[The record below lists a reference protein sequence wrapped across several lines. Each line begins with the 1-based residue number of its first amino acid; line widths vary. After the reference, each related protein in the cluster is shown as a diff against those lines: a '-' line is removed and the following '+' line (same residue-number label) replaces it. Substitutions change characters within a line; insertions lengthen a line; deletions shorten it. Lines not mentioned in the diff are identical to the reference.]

1 MSETPFASRQPARP
15 VGRRGAVGN
24 PRPEPERARR
34 DSGIPGAR
42 QPRRN
47 AGHANGSAKGRF
59 VSLIGVAQIVS
70 AALIYLGWSIRDER
84 WVIPDRGLGYWLGI
98 AGLAAMVILL
108 VYPVRKHVRALRR
121 AGRISTWFQ
130 FHMLLGL
137 LGPVAILYHS
147 NFRLGS
153 TNANVALFCV
163 LAVAGSG
170 VVGRGLYVRIHAG
183 LEGRRR
189 TLAEVREE
197 VEKSQLTLVH
207 IEGSEQIVGRLAKY
221 ERAVLGPDG
230 TGLGR
235 WFPRLGTR
243 RAGRR
248 TLRDVKRMLSK
259 GRGRPAP
266 VRAADRAAWKAAKRH
281 VGAVQSVIQFQLW
294 ERLFALWHVA
304 HLPLSFLLFA
314 TAAVHVVAVH
324 LY

>member
-1 MSETPFASRQPARP
+1 MSETAFASRQDARP
-15 VGRRGAVGN
+15 VRRRGAAGD
-24 PRPEPERARR
+24 ARR
-34 DSGIPGAR
+34 QPGPTRSDSGIPGTKAPHR
-42 QPRRN
+42 
-47 AGHANGSAKGRF
+47 GSRPASGSPLSRF
-59 VSLIGVAQIVS
+59 VSLIGVAQVVS
-70 AALIYLGWSIRDER
+70 AGLIYLGWSIRDER

-98 AGLAAMVILL
+98 AGLAAMVVLL
-108 VYPVRKHVRALRR
+108 VYPVRKHARALRR
-121 AGRISTWFQ
+121 VGRIGTWFQ

-137 LGPVAILYHS
+137 LGPVAILYHA

-153 TNANVALFCV
+153 TNANVALFCM

-170 VVGRGLYVRIHAG
+170 VVGRVLYVRIHAG

-197 VEKSQLTLVH
+197 VEKSHMALAH
-207 IEGSEQIVGRLAKY
+207 MAGSERIVHRLAKY
-221 ERAVLGPDG
+221 ERDVLGADG
-230 TGLGR
+230 TGHGR
-235 WFPRLGTR
+235 WFPQLGTR

-248 TLRDVKRMLSK
+248 TLRSVKRLLAEGKDRS
-259 GRGRPAP
+259 AQA
-266 VRAADRAAWKAAKRH
+266 RAADRAIWKVARRH
-281 VGAVQSVIQFQLW
+281 VGAVRSVIRFQLW

>member
-1 MSETPFASRQPARP
+1 MSDTAFASRQPTRP
-15 VGRRGAVGN
+15 VGRRGAMGD
-24 PRPEPERARR
+24 PRRQPESGRR
-34 DSGIPGAR
+34 DSGIPGTR
-42 QPRRN
+42 KPLRNSRPPNGSPRR
-47 AGHANGSAKGRF
+47 RI
-59 VSLIGVAQIVS
+59 VSLIGLAQILS
-70 AALIYLGWSIRDER
+70 AGLIYLGWSIRDER

-108 VYPVRKHVRALRR
+108 VYPLRKHVRGLRR

-170 VVGRGLYVRIHAG
+170 VVGRVLYVRIHAG

-221 ERAVLGPDG
+221 ERAMLGADG
-230 TGLGR
+230 TGRAR
-235 WFPRLGTR
+235 WLPRLGAR
-243 RAGRR
+243 RAGKR
-248 TLRDVKRMLSK
+248 TLRDVKRLLAK
-259 GRGRPAP
+259 GKGRPAHT
-266 VRAADRAAWKAAKRH
+266 RAADRAAWKAAKRY
-281 VGAVQSVIQFQLW
+281 VGAVRSVIQFQLW
-294 ERLFALWHVA
+294 ERWFALWHVA